1 MNNER
6 NGKGKEYYENGKLK
20 FEGEYINGLRNGKGV
35 EYYDNGTLK
44 FVGEYL
50 NDNQWN
56 GEGYYSKYGNIYNL
70 KEGKGFIKE
79 YFNEQKIFE
88 GEYKNGEKNGYCKE
102 YYKDGMIKFEGQ
114 YFYGKKWTGDG
125 YDANNNIKYKIKE
138 GRGYVKTYF
147 YYTARLL
154 FEGEYI
160 NGEINGKGKEYDENG
175 RIKYEG
181 EYLNGLRNG
190 KGKEYYKTF
199 LIFEGVYLY
208 GHKLKGKEYY
218 FNGKLAYEGEYLNDK
233 KWDGKG

>member
-1 MNNER
+1 MLKNIKSVYIQKVLFSFLKEKRKLKLLKCNKRLKKIININLINYRTFSGRYFIYENGEKIKEYSYFNDALLFEGEYLNNER

-114 YFYGKKWTGDG
+114 YFYGKNGLEMDMMLIIIL
-125 YDANNNIKYKIKE
+125 NIKLKKE
-138 GRGYVKTYF
+138 EDMLK
-147 YYTARLL
+147 
-154 FEGEYI
+154 
-160 NGEINGKGKEYDENG
+160 
-175 RIKYEG
+175 
-181 EYLNGLRNG
+181 
-190 KGKEYYKTF
+190 
-199 LIFEGVYLY
+199 LIFIIQADYYL
-208 GHKLKGKEYY
+208 KV
-218 FNGKLAYEGEYLNDK
+218 NI
-233 KWDGKG
+233 